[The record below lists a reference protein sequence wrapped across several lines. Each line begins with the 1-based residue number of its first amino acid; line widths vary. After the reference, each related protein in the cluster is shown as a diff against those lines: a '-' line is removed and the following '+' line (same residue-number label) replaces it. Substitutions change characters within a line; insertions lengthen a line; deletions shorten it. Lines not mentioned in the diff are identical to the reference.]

1 MAASA
6 SGTFFWLDRS
16 HSSPAA
22 NNTQIV
28 IAPTPS
34 PTPDPLAPVSVA
46 LLGYGGGSHAGGAL
60 TDSIIVARI
69 IPRLQQVL
77 MISIP
82 RDLWVTL
89 PEVGTQTKINAA
101 YVTGLDEKTW
111 PTAQRPAAYQTKT
124 AGGDLA
130 KATLSQVVG
139 FPIQHFVAVSFAGF
153 TQAIN
158 NLGGVSVKVPM
169 SFTDEFYPID
179 GQELAI
185 CDKSD
190 EEIKALTATMSGFQ
204 LEQQFT
210 CRYEK
215 LAFTAGLQT
224 LDATTSLKF
233 VRSRHSEVQGND
245 FNRSLR
251 QQAFIQG
258 VKQKF
263 LEPSFWPKIPDLIKK
278 LLKFVDTDISL
289 ASVTTWTTTFPNLN
303 NYQIHNYS
311 LTPTTGLIAS
321 RSADR
326 QFILVPA
333 PEIGWDGL
341 KAKLQAWETAIATKS
356 SQFNKSAVQSSP

>member
-1 MAASA
+1 MLISA
-6 SGTFFWLDRS
+6 VGTFFWLV
-16 HSSPAA
+16 HSNSTPPL
-22 NNTQIV
+22 NNEITV
-28 IAPTPS
+28 ATAPS
-34 PTPDPLAPVSVA
+34 PTPDPLAPVSLA
-46 LLGYGGGSHAGGAL
+46 LLGYGGGGHAGGAL
-60 TDSIIVARI
+60 TDSIIIAKI

-101 YVTGLDEKTW
+101 YVTGLDERTW
-111 PTAQRPAAYQTKT
+111 PVAQRPATYQTKT
-124 AGGDLA
+124 AGGELA

-139 FPIQHFVAVSFAGF
+139 FPIQYFISISFAGF

-169 SFTDEFYPID
+169 SFTDDFYPIE
-179 GQELAI
+179 GQELAT

-215 LAFTAGLQT
+215 LTFAAGQQT
-224 LDATTSLKF
+224 LDATASLKF

-278 LLKFVDTDISL
+278 LLKYVDTDINL
-289 ASVTTWTTTFPNLN
+289 TTVTTWMTTFPNLN
-303 NYQIHNYS
+303 NYQIHSYS
-311 LTPTTGLIAS
+311 LTPATGLVAS

-333 PEIGWDGL
+333 PGLGWDGL
-341 KAKLQAWETAIATKS
+341 KAQLQAWEVITATKS